1 MFEEYTR
8 WNAEHTASI
17 TVRYQDNSIEEVTRD
32 AAEYYGV
39 TVYTTV
45 WSVANAFSAKA
56 EVCDKHAINK
66 ARAEASKRGDYVFY
80 LWFGNH
86 SAYSFGISEAMPP
99 SDWDSGCCGILVCD
113 KDKWPFQPKETDSV
127 FKMVKDIFED
137 RVEAVMNGWV
147 YEAIVDSEED
157 GCIGFT
163 DFLSP
168 EEALRT
174 AQEEYPEIKYEDSDF
189 ETKYTLKGEKHDNY

>member
-1 MFEEYTR
+1 MFEKYTR
-8 WNAEHTASI
+8 WNKDHSASI
-17 TVRYQDNSIEEVTRD
+17 TVRYQDDDVTEVTRD
-32 AAEYYGV
+32 AADYYGV
-39 TVYTTV
+39 KVYTTV
-45 WSVANAFSAKA
+45 PDVAMCFSKDG
-56 EVCDKHAINK
+56 ETYDKYAINK
-66 ARAEASKRGDYVFY
+66 ALAEASKRGDYVFY

-86 SAYSFGISEAMPP
+86 SMYAFGISEACPP

-113 KDKWPFQPKETDSV
+113 KDKWPFQPKGTDSV
-127 FKMVKDIFED
+127 FKMVKDVFED
-137 RVEAVMNGWV
+137 RVEAVLNGWV

-163 DFLSP
+163 DCLSP

-174 AQEEYPEIKYEDSDF
+174 AQEEYPEIKYEESDF

>member
-17 TVRYQDNSIEEVTRD
+17 TVRYQDDFIEEVTRD

-39 TVYTTV
+39 TVYTFV

-66 ARAEASKRGDYVFY
+66 ARVEAIARGDYVFY
-80 LWFGNH
+80 LRFGNH
-86 SAYSFGISEAMPP
+86 SMYTFEISEDMPP

-113 KDKWPFQPKETDSV
+113 KDKWPFQPKGTESV
-127 FKMVKDIFED
+127 FKMVKDVFED
-137 RVEAVMNGWV
+137 RVESVMNGWIFMAV
-147 YEAIVDSEED
+147 VDSEED

-163 DFLSP
+163 DCLSP
-168 EEALRT
+168 EEAVRT
-174 AQEEYPEIKYEDSDF
+174 AQEQYPEIKYEESDF
-189 ETKYTLKGEKHDNY
+189 ETKYTLKGERHDNY

>member
-1 MFEEYTR
+1 MFEKYTR

-17 TVRYQDNSIEEVTRD
+17 RVRYQDDLIEEVTRD

-66 ARAEASKRGDYVFY
+66 ALAEASKRGDYVFY

-86 SAYSFGISEAMPP
+86 SAYSFGISEACPP

-113 KDKWPFQPKETDSV
+113 KDKWPFQPKGTDSV

-137 RVEAVMNGWV
+137 RVEAVMNGWIYMAV
-147 YEAIVDSEED
+147 VDSEED
-157 GCIGFT
+157 GGIGFT

-174 AQEEYPEIKYEDSDF
+174 AQEEYPEIKYEESDF
-189 ETKYTLKGEKHDNY
+189 ETKYTLKGGKHDNY

>member
-17 TVRYQDNSIEEVTRD
+17 RVRYQDDFIEEITRD
-32 AAEYYGV
+32 DAEYYGV
-39 TVYTTV
+39 TVYTTI

-66 ARAEASKRGDYVFY
+66 ARTEAMKRGDYVFY

-86 SAYSFGISEAMPP
+86 SAYAFGISEDMPP

-113 KDKWPFQPKETDSV
+113 KDKWPFQSKGTDSV
-127 FKMVKDIFED
+127 FKMVKDVFAD
-137 RVEAVMNGWV
+137 RVEAVLNGWV
-147 YEAIVDSEED
+147 YEAIVDSEEE
-157 GCIGFT
+157 GVMGFT
-163 DFLSP
+163 DCLSP
-168 EEALRT
+168 IEAVRT
-174 AQEEYPEIKYEDSDF
+174 AQAQYPEIKYGESDF
-189 ETKYTLKGEKHDNY
+189 DVKYTLKGEKK

>member
-1 MFEEYTR
+1 MFEKYTR
-8 WNAEHTASI
+8 WNKDHSASI
-17 TVRYQDNSIEEVTRD
+17 TVRYQDNFIEEVTRD
-32 AAEYYGV
+32 DAEYYGV

-56 EVCDKHAINK
+56 EVCDKYAINK
-66 ARAEASKRGDYVFY
+66 ALAEASKRGDYVFY

-113 KDKWPFQPKETDSV
+113 KYKWPFQPKGTDSV
-127 FKMVKDIFED
+127 FKRIKDVFED

-147 YEAIVDSEED
+147 YEAVVDSED

>member
-17 TVRYQDNSIEEVTRD
+17 RVRYQEDDMTGVASD
-32 AAEYYGV
+32 AADYYGV

-45 WSVANAFSAKA
+45 PDVAMCFSKDGEAY
-56 EVCDKHAINK
+56 DKHAINK
-66 ARAEASKRGDYVFY
+66 ALAEAIARGDYVFY

-86 SAYSFGISEAMPP
+86 SAYSFGISEACPP
-99 SDWDSGCCGILVCD
+99 SDWDSGCCGILVVD
-113 KDKWPFQPKETDSV
+113 KDKWPFQPKGTDSV
-127 FKMVKDIFED
+127 FKMIKDIFED

-147 YEAIVDSEED
+147 YEAVVDSED
-157 GCIGFT
+157 GCIAFP
-163 DFLSP
+163 DCLSP
-168 EEALRT
+168 EEAVRT

-189 ETKYTLKGEKHDNY
+189 ETKYTLKGGQYVLA

>member
-1 MFEEYTR
+1 MFEAYTR

-17 TVRYQDNSIEEVTRD
+17 TVRYQDDFIEEVTRD
-32 AAEYYGV
+32 DAEYYGV

-56 EVCDKHAINK
+56 EVCDKYAINK
-66 ARAEASKRGDYVFY
+66 ARAEAIKRGDYVFY

-86 SAYSFGISEAMPP
+86 SAYAFGISEDMPP
-99 SDWDSGCCGILVCD
+99 SDWDSGCCGVLVCD
-113 KDKWPFQPKETDSV
+113 KDKWPFQPKGADSV

-137 RVEAVMNGWV
+137 RVEAILNGWV

-163 DFLSP
+163 DCLSP

-174 AQEEYPEIKYEDSDF
+174 AQEEYPEIKYEESDF
-189 ETKYTLKGEKHDNY
+189 DVEYTLKGDKHDNY